1 MSEKEPVKNHESYM
15 MVNEAGVL
23 VPDYDQTIKIFDDGD
38 IVVGEVV
45 KVDRDEVL
53 VDIGYKSEGAIPARE
68 LSIRPDVDP
77 GEVVKVG
84 DRIEALVLQKEDK
97 DGRLILSKKRAEY
110 EKAWGRIEK
119 IAKSEEKISG
129 RVIEVVKGG
138 LIIDIGLRGFL
149 PASLVDIR
157 RTKDLTQFIGQDME
171 CRIIEMDR
179 NRNNVVL
186 SRRAVLEQEKKHEKG
201 RILEKIEKG
210 AVLEGKISSIVD
222 FGAFVDLGGIDG
234 LIHISELCWDH
245 IDHPSEV
252 VAVGDEVKVQVL
264 DVDFDRERI
273 SLGLRQTQE
282 DPWKE
287 RAGKYAISQ
296 IVNGTITKLVPF
308 GAFVEIEEG
317 LEGLIHISELAYKH
331 IEMPEEIVKVGD
343 GVEAKI
349 VGIDFDRRRVSL
361 SIKQTQ
367 EPPVDETKAE
377 PAKAEAIAET
387 VTETAV
393 EEAEEAEEAVAE
405 VAETIIE
412 TEETVNCAGETVEE
426 IIEVVSE
433 PETEPELRVIEEV
446 IPIDPVEVVVEVE
459 AETVTE
465 APAVTEAVEQPE
477 DAGAIEEE
485 TDSADPD
492 SLEAVLKQMKAA
504 QAKKTPAE

>member
-1 MSEKEPVKNHESYM
+1 MSEKEPVENHESYM

-110 EKAWGRIEK
+110 EKAWGKIED

-171 CRIIEMDR
+171 CKIIEMDR

-186 SRRAVLEQEKKHEKG
+186 SRRAVLELEKKHEKG
-201 RILEKIEKG
+201 KILEKIEKG

-252 VAVGDEVKVQVL
+252 VTVGDDVKVQVL
-264 DVDFDRERI
+264 NVEFDKERI

-287 RAGKYAISQ
+287 RAGKYSIGQ
-296 IVNGTITKLVPF
+296 LINGTITKLVPF
-308 GAFVEIEEG
+308 GAFVQIEEG

-343 GVEAKI
+343 DVESKI

-377 PAKAEAIAET
+377 YVKAEAVA
-387 VTETAV
+387 ETAV
-393 EEAEEAEEAVAE
+393 EEIEEIEEAVVEAAE
-405 VAETIIE
+405 MIIE
-412 TEETVNCAGETVEE
+412 TEETIACAGDAVEE
-426 IIEVVSE
+426 IIEVVSDSE
-433 PETEPELRVIEEV
+433 EEPELMVVEEI
-446 IPIDPVEVVVEVE
+446 IPIDQVEVVVEVE
-459 AETVTE
+459 AETETE
-465 APAVTEAVEQPE
+465 APAVTEAAEQPE
-477 DAGAIEEE
+477 GAVEEE
-485 TDSADPD
+485 TDPTDPD
-492 SLEAVLKQMKAA
+492 SLEGVLKQMKAA